1 MKKVLTT
8 CGYCGCGCNFYVN
21 VEDNEITGVS
31 PQNAHSVSR
40 GQLCVKGWQGHSFV
54 HHKDRLTEPLM
65 KDDNGK
71 FRSVSWETAIN
82 KIAEKLKDIIG
93 AYGPGAVAAMSSA
106 RCTNEENYLM
116 VKLARAVIGT
126 NHIDHCARLCH
137 SPTVAGLSYSF
148 GSGAMSNSINELE
161 NAEVI
166 FVIGSNTSEQHPM
179 IGTRIFNAVK
189 KNGSRLIVADPRRI
203 PLAQYA
209 DIYAP
214 IMPGSNLALI
224 NAMSNVMIAENLI
237 NKEFI
242 DDMTEGYDEFKA
254 SVAKYTPETVAPI
267 IGIPAEMIREM
278 ARIYAGA
285 KTASIVFAMGITQH
299 VTGTKNVR
307 ALANLC
313 MLAGQIGRESTGIN
327 PLRGQNNVQGACDM
341 GALPNI
347 LPGYQSLDD
356 GSVREKFS
364 GLWGRGYAS
373 GSGKTIGEMMDAAAC
388 GDIKA
393 MYIMA
398 ENPMIS
404 DSNIDHVEKA
414 LNNLDFLVVQDIFLS
429 ETAQLADIV
438 LPGASSFEKDGT
450 FTNTERLVQR
460 IRKSIDPIGNSR
472 ADWVILC
479 DVMNSLGFKAEYASP
494 AEIMD
499 EIRIL
504 VPSYGGISYER
515 LEEKGLQWP
524 CPNLEHPG
532 TRFLHKGKF
541 TRGLGRFSVNDYE
554 GSEQQASRAF
564 PYILTTGRIM
574 HHYHTGTMT
583 RRAWALDREYPDG
596 FIEINTSDAEKLGLR
611 QGGRVRVRSEI
622 AEITTFVEITE
633 GIKEGVVFMPFHFAE
648 AAVNR
653 LIGDQHDPIVQ
664 IPEYKVCAVSL
675 EGVK

>member
-31 PQNAHSVSR
+31 PQNHHSVSR

-54 HHKDRLTEPLM
+54 HHRDRLTEPLI
-65 KDDNGK
+65 KDGEGN
-71 FRSVSWETAIN
+71 FQTVSWEYAIHY
-82 KIAEKLKDIIG
+82 IASKLKGIIEIN
-93 AYGPGAVAAMSSA
+93 GPQAVAAMSSA

-116 VKLARAVIGT
+116 TKFARAVLGT

-137 SPTVAGLSYSF
+137 SPTVAGLAYAF
-148 GSGAMSNSINELE
+148 GSGAMTNSINELE

-166 FVIGSNTSEQHPM
+166 FVIGSNTTEQHPM
-179 IGTRIFNAVK
+179 IGTRIVNAVR
-189 KNGSRLIVADPRRI
+189 KNGSKLIVVDPRRI
-203 PLAQYA
+203 PLADYA

-214 IMPGSNLALI
+214 IMPGSNLAVI
-224 NAMSNVMIAENLI
+224 NAMLNVIISENLMDE
-237 NKEFI
+237 EFI
-242 DDMTEGYDEFKA
+242 QNMTEGYEEFKS
-254 SVAKYTPETVAPI
+254 SVEKYTPEIVAPI
-267 IGIPAEMIREM
+267 AGISADMIREI

-313 MLAGQIGRESTGIN
+313 MLTGQIGRESTGIN

-347 LPGYQSLDD
+347 LPGYQALSNEA
-356 GSVREKFS
+356 VIEKFS
-364 GLWGRGYAS
+364 GAWGKDFAAGQ
-373 GSGKTIGEMMDAAAC
+373 GKTIGEMMDGAAS
-388 GDIKA
+388 GEIKA

-404 DSNIDHVEKA
+404 DSNIDHVEIA
-414 LNNLDFLVVQDIFLS
+414 LNNLDFLVVQDIFMS
-429 ETAQLADIV
+429 ETAKLADIV

-460 IRKSIDPIGNSR
+460 IRKAIEPLGNSK
-472 ADWVILC
+472 ADWEILC
-479 DVMNSLGFKAEYASP
+479 EMMNAMGYQADYLSP
-494 AEIMD
+494 SKIMD
-499 EIRIL
+499 EIRTL
-504 VPSYGGISYER
+504 VPSYAGISYER
-515 LEEKGLQWP
+515 IENRGIQWP
-524 CPNLEHPG
+524 CPDLSHPG
-532 TRFLHKGKF
+532 TRFLHRGKF
-541 TRGLGRFSVNDYE
+541 TRGLGQFSTNDYE
-554 GSEQQASRAF
+554 ASEQQANDEF
-564 PYILTTGRIM
+564 PLILTTGRIM

-583 RRAWALDREYPDG
+583 RRAWALDREFPEG
-596 FIEINTSDAEKLGLR
+596 FIEINPLDAAKLGLK
-611 QGGRVRVRSEI
+611 QGGKVRIRSQI
-622 AEITTFVEITE
+622 AEIMTFVEITE
-633 GIKEGVVFMPFHFAE
+633 RIKEGVVFMPFHFAE

-653 LIGDQHDPIVQ
+653 LIGGQHDPVVH

>member
-21 VEDNEITGVS
+21 VDGNEITGVS
-31 PQNAHSVSR
+31 PQNSHSVSR

-65 KDDNGK
+65 KDENGK
-71 FRSVSWETAIN
+71 FQVISWDTAIRQ
-82 KIAEKLKDIIG
+82 IAKKLTDIK
-93 AYGPGAVAAMSSA
+93 ANYGPRSIAAMSSA

-166 FVIGSNTSEQHPM
+166 FVIGSNTTEQHPM
-179 IGTRIFNAVK
+179 IGARIFNAVK
-189 KNGSRLIVADPRRI
+189 KNGARLIVADPRRI
-203 PLAQYA
+203 PLADYA
-209 DIYAP
+209 EIYAP

-224 NAMSNVMIAENLI
+224 NAMSNVIITEGLI
-237 NKEFI
+237 NRDFI
-242 DDMTEGYDEFKA
+242 DQSTEGYEEFKA
-254 SVAKYTPETVAPI
+254 SVEKYIPETVAPI
-267 IGIPAEMIREM
+267 AGIPADMIREM

-347 LPGYQSLDD
+347 LPGYQPLADH
-356 GSVREKFS
+356 SVREKFAAVWGS
-364 GLWGRGYAS
+364 GFAAEA
-373 GSGKTIGEMMDAAAC
+373 GKTIGEMLDGAAT
-388 GDIKA
+388 GEIKA

-404 DSNIDHVEKA
+404 DANIDHVEIA
-414 LNNLDFLVVQDIFLS
+414 LKNLDFLVVQDIFLT
-429 ETAQLADIV
+429 ETAKLADIV

-460 IRKSIDPIGNSR
+460 VRKAIAPIGNSK

-479 DVMNSLGFKAEYASP
+479 DVMKALGFTADYTSP
-494 AEIMD
+494 SEIMD
-499 EIRIL
+499 EIRTL

-515 LEEKGLQWP
+515 IENQGIPWP
-524 CPNLEHPG
+524 CPDLNHPG
-532 TRFLHKGKF
+532 TRFLHRGKF
-541 TRGLGRFSVNDYE
+541 TRGLGNFSVNDYE
-554 GSEQQASRAF
+554 GSEQHASEEF

-583 RRAWALDREYPDG
+583 RRSWALDREVPDG
-596 FIEINTSDAEKLGLR
+596 YIEINPLDAENLGLR
-611 QGGRVRVRSEI
+611 QGARVRIRSEI

-633 GIKEGVVFMPFHFAE
+633 RIKEGVVFMPFHFAE

-653 LIGDQHDPIVQ
+653 LIGGQHDPIVQ
-664 IPEYKVCAVSL
+664 IPEYKVCPVRL

>member
-1 MKKVLTT
+1 M
-8 CGYCGCGCNFYVN
+8 
-21 VEDNEITGVS
+21 
-31 PQNAHSVSR
+31 
-40 GQLCVKGWQGHSFV
+40 
-54 HHKDRLTEPLM
+54 
-65 KDDNGK
+65 DD
-71 FRSVSWETAIN
+71 A
-82 KIAEKLKDIIG
+82 
-93 AYGPGAVAAMSSA
+93 
-106 RCTNEENYLM
+106 
-116 VKLARAVIGT
+116 
-126 NHIDHCARLCH
+126 
-137 SPTVAGLSYSF
+137 
-148 GSGAMSNSINELE
+148 
-161 NAEVI
+161 
-166 FVIGSNTSEQHPM
+166 
-179 IGTRIFNAVK
+179 
-189 KNGSRLIVADPRRI
+189 
-203 PLAQYA
+203 
-209 DIYAP
+209 
-214 IMPGSNLALI
+214 
-224 NAMSNVMIAENLI
+224 
-237 NKEFI
+237 
-242 DDMTEGYDEFKA
+242 
-254 SVAKYTPETVAPI
+254 
-267 IGIPAEMIREM
+267 
-278 ARIYAGA
+278 
-285 KTASIVFAMGITQH
+285 
-299 VTGTKNVR
+299 
-307 ALANLC
+307 
-313 MLAGQIGRESTGIN
+313 
-327 PLRGQNNVQGACDM
+327 ACD
-341 GALPNI
+341 
-347 LPGYQSLDD
+347 
-356 GSVREKFS
+356 
-364 GLWGRGYAS
+364 
-373 GSGKTIGEMMDAAAC
+373 
-388 GDIKA
+388 DIKA

-524 CPNLEHPG
+524 CPDLEHPG